1 MSAQT
6 LARAWSIRRA
16 DGMVLGFTDHDRRL
30 QFGGVTFRPDRGLT
44 ARAISQTT
52 GLAVDNSE
60 AVGALS
66 HDAIT
71 EIDLLSGR
79 WDGATLR
86 LWEVDWRD
94 VSQRRLLFRGSLG
107 EVSRANGAFRAE
119 LRGLAE
125 PLNQAQGR
133 IYHPRCTAELGDAAC
148 KMRLDTPTWT
158 VELAVQG
165 LEDARVFSISA
176 FPAYDANWFEGGTL
190 EVLDGVAMGLRGR
203 IKNDTARPGQRRE
216 IELWAGLAIPP
227 APGDRIRLVAGCDKA
242 ARTCRLKFANL
253 LNFRGF
259 PHLPPEDWLLAPQ
272 VGGRNG

>member
-107 EVSRANGAFRAE
+107 EVSRANGGLGAE

>member
-6 LARAWSIRRA
+6 LARAWSIRRS

-30 QFGGVTFRPDRGLT
+30 QFGGVTFRPDHGLT
-44 ARAISQTT
+44 ARAISQAT

-66 HDAIT
+66 DDAIT

-79 WDGATLR
+79 WDGASLR
-86 LWEVDWRD
+86 MWEVNWRD
-94 VSQRRLLFRGSLG
+94 VSQRRLVFRGTLG

-125 PLNQAQGR
+125 PLSHAQGR
-133 IYHPRCTAELGDAAC
+133 IYHPRCTAELGDASC
-148 KMRLDTPTWT
+148 KLRLDRPTWT
-158 VELAVQG
+158 VEVAVQG
-165 LEDARVFSISA
+165 LQDGRVFSMSA

-190 EVLDGVAMGLRGR
+190 EVLDGAAMGLRGR

-242 ARTCRLKFANL
+242 ADTCRLKFSNL

-259 PHLPPEDWLLAPQ
+259 PHLPPEDWLLAPKL
-272 VGGRNG
+272 GGRHG